1 MAPHVSRI
9 IVAVALGDV
18 WLEWMQMS
26 RRERF
31 NIKSKS
37 LKEAQQT
44 IANAEHAYQHQRRQ
58 RQVGM
63 KMGREV
69 KETMEIKIHLGG
81 PGWSEFWM
89 LWQVH
94 FCILYTLYF
103 YSYYIY
109 YVYLNLFILQNI

>member
-1 MAPHVSRI
+1 
-9 IVAVALGDV
+9 
-18 WLEWMQMS
+18 MS

-63 KMGREV
+63 EMGREA

-81 PGWSEFWM
+81 PGWSEF
-89 LWQVH
+89 
-94 FCILYTLYF
+94 
-103 YSYYIY
+103 
-109 YVYLNLFILQNI
+109 

>member
-1 MAPHVSRI
+1 MAPCIVSRFF
-9 IVAVALGDV
+9 ARCWGDV

-63 KMGREV
+63 GMKEV
-69 KETMEIKIHLGG
+69 IEEWKWRDYIGVAPL
-81 PGWSEFWM
+81 SEF
-89 LWQVH
+89 
-94 FCILYTLYF
+94 
-103 YSYYIY
+103 
-109 YVYLNLFILQNI
+109 